1 MYVTRCFLTIS
12 LEILGKLLLPGKQTL
27 VVTCAA
33 LVDAAKKSSRVRT
46 NLWTTLLYTY
56 DWSAAFF
63 LRDLTWHYI
72 LLMHLMNANTS
83 WWWINVHIC
92 QSVLLLMLNGTSNS
106 PHPIFKKAIRAP
118 FWSQPARDKKRQSR
132 EGSTHNMKKTPT
144 KNYQHQSHVLQTG
157 TGLFQDGNQER
168 YTEHV

>member
-1 MYVTRCFLTIS
+1 MS
-12 LEILGKLLLPGKQTL
+12 
-27 VVTCAA
+27 
-33 LVDAAKKSSRVRT
+33 
-46 NLWTTLLYTY
+46 
-56 DWSAAFF
+56 
-63 LRDLTWHYI
+63 
-72 LLMHLMNANTS
+72 
-83 WWWINVHIC
+83 IC

-106 PHPIFKKAIRAP
+106 PHPILKKAITAP